1 MKKTKFL
8 LIIISLFM
16 LIGCIKSDALLFKE
30 EYESLNGSTNI
41 RSVSISDDN
50 PFIYITE
57 ADLIE
62 EIKNKNDIVVYFG
75 FSDCPWC
82 RSIIENLIQVSADLG
97 IKEIYYLDIK
107 DIRDVKTI
115 DADDNIQTEK
125 EGSAGYLEM
134 VSLLNDYLAD
144 YVIDEVV
151 VGKRIYAP
159 NILVIKNGEIQGIET
174 GISDFQTDAMEELT
188 EEIQMDSYQK
198 IYTLL
203 SKYKNN
209 TCSSDEKA
217 C

>member
-1 MKKTKFL
+1 
-8 LIIISLFM
+8 M

-41 RSVSISDDN
+41 RSVSIPDDN

-62 EIKNKNDIVVYFG
+62 EIKNKNDIVVYFE

-82 RSIIENLIQVSADLG
+82 RSIIENLIQVSAYLG

-115 DADDNIQTEK
+115 DTDGNIQTEK

-188 EEIQMDSYQK
+188 EEIQKDSYQK

-203 SKYKNN
+203 SKYTNN

>member
-1 MKKTKFL
+1 
-8 LIIISLFM
+8 
-16 LIGCIKSDALLFKE
+16 
-30 EYESLNGSTNI
+30 
-41 RSVSISDDN
+41 
-50 PFIYITE
+50 
-57 ADLIE
+57 
-62 EIKNKNDIVVYFG
+62 
-75 FSDCPWC
+75 
-82 RSIIENLIQVSADLG
+82 
-97 IKEIYYLDIK
+97 
-107 DIRDVKTI
+107 
-115 DADDNIQTEK
+115 
-125 EGSAGYLEM
+125 M

-188 EEIQMDSYQK
+188 EEIQKDSYQK

-203 SKYKNN
+203 SKYTNN

>member
-1 MKKTKFL
+1 
-8 LIIISLFM
+8 M

-75 FSDCPWC
+75 FSDSPWC
-82 RSIIENLIQVSADLG
+82 RSIIENLIQVSTDLG

-115 DADDNIQTEK
+115 DADGNIQTEK
-125 EGSAGYLEM
+125 EGSEGYLEM

-188 EEIQMDSYQK
+188 EEIQRDSYQK

-203 SKYKNN
+203 SKYTNN

>member
-1 MKKTKFL
+1 
-8 LIIISLFM
+8 
-16 LIGCIKSDALLFKE
+16 
-30 EYESLNGSTNI
+30 
-41 RSVSISDDN
+41 
-50 PFIYITE
+50 
-57 ADLIE
+57 
-62 EIKNKNDIVVYFG
+62 
-75 FSDCPWC
+75 
-82 RSIIENLIQVSADLG
+82 
-97 IKEIYYLDIK
+97 
-107 DIRDVKTI
+107 
-115 DADDNIQTEK
+115 
-125 EGSAGYLEM
+125 M

-188 EEIQMDSYQK
+188 EEIQRDSYQK

-203 SKYKNN
+203 SKYTNN